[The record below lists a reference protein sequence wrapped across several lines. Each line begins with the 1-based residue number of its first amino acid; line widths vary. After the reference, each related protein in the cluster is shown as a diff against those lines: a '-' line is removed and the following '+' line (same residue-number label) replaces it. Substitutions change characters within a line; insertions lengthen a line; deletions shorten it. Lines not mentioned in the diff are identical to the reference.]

1 MSGHSPT
8 VRRRRLAAVLRR
20 LREELGL
27 TIEHVARELEM
38 HPTTL
43 SRIET
48 GRRGILPRDLKP
60 ILAVYGV
67 AGERQEDLLT
77 LARQARQRGWWQS
90 YGDVLP
96 GEYSTLI
103 GLEAEASEIRTYE
116 HQLVPGLLQTED
128 YARAIIRVFRPSD
141 PDEEIDRRVKVRME
155 RQSRLSSDP
164 ALNLW
169 VVLDEAVLRR
179 TVSGSDVMR
188 RQLQRLIDVADRPG
202 ITLQVLPFA
211 AGEHPGMTSSFVIL
225 RFPEPSDPDVVYL
238 ENFTSGLY
246 VEEQEEIAR
255 YTLVCDHLG
264 AMALSPRESARLIAR
279 VAAELS

>member
-1 MSGHSPT
+1 MAGSPT
-8 VRRRRLAAVLRR
+8 VRRRRLAAELRR
-20 LREELGL
+20 LREALGL
-27 TIEHVARELEM
+27 TIDHVARELEM

-60 ILAVYGV
+60 ILAAYEIT
-67 AGERQEDLLT
+67 ADRQEELLT

-96 GEYSTLI
+96 SEYSTLI

-116 HQLVPGLLQTED
+116 HQLIPGLLQTED
-128 YARAIIRVFRPSD
+128 YARAIIRAFRPSD

-164 ALNLW
+164 ALSLW

-179 TVSGSDVMR
+179 PVSGPEAMR
-188 RQLQRLIDVADRPG
+188 RQLQRLIEMADRPG
-202 ITLQVLPFA
+202 ITLQVLPFS

-225 RFPEPSDPDVVYL
+225 RFPEPSDPDVVYV

-246 VEEQEEIAR
+246 VEEQEEIDR
-255 YTLVCDHLG
+255 YTLICSHLG
-264 AMALSPRESARLIAR
+264 AMALSPRESVRLIAR